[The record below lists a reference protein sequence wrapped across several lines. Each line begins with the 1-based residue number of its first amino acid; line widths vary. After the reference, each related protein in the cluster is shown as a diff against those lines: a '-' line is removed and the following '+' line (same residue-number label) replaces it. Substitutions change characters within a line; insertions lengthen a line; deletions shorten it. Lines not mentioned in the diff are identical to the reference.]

1 VLSRATVVWTGILL
15 LAILNGAARE
25 LLITPLTGPMA
36 GHIVSTLLLSGVVM
50 LAAWVSS
57 PWVGPRSAGE
67 SLTVG
72 GWWVGLTL
80 SFEFLAGHYLFGKP
94 WPTLLADYNLL
105 QGRIWVLVPLVTLL
119 SPLWAYRR
127 RGRRG

>member
-1 VLSRATVVWTGILL
+1 VLSRATAVWAGILL
-15 LAILNGAARE
+15 IAMLNGAARE
-25 LLITPLTGPMA
+25 LLITPLTGPSA

-67 SLTVG
+67 CLTIG

-80 SFEFLAGHYLFGKP
+80 TFEFLAGHYLFGKP

-127 RGRRG
+127 RGGRG